1 MTDTTLT
8 DTDIAARIRAGRRCA
23 APRCRELAAG
33 LCHEHRDELDRILN
47 PDYAGDRDLELA
59 ASIPRLFARLD
70 PTPGR
75 GGDDIRVAGFG
86 SSPPCHLDPVVMRDR
101 RSAPGP
107 VVDVWF
113 EPRADGRDDYTRPH
127 YEDPNPPRAVL
138 VELELVAGK
147 LGAYEDDLD
156 LELDDPRLAPFDC
169 RRVTALCRWLHR
181 NLDTLVARLDV
192 ADVFTVLADLHRQL
206 RPLAGDPG
214 PKPVASCTGWVR
226 DPVTRDKLE
235 CGAPLYLP
243 PPRPGVDAGVARPPV
258 VDPMKPVM
266 RCRRCDRPYTT
277 LQLLRLEIAAER
289 AAG

>member
-75 GGDDIRVAGFG
+75 AGDNIRVAGFR
-86 SSPPCHLDPVVMRDR
+86 SSPPCHLDPIVMRDH

-113 EPRADGRDDYTRPH
+113 EPRAGGIGDDLDRPH
-127 YEDPNPPRAVL
+127 YEDPNPPRSVL
-138 VELELVAGK
+138 AELERIVGDAL
-147 LGAYEDDLD
+147 DDLG
-156 LELDDPRLAPFDC
+156 ELVLADDIHDRQ
-169 RRVTALCRWLHR
+169 RVTLLCAFLFR
-181 NLDTLVARLDV
+181 NLDLVARRCPVVGVVYRD
-192 ADVFTVLADLHRQL
+192 LAELHRQL
-206 RPLAGDPG
+206 RPLAGYPA

-226 DPVTRDKLE
+226 DPVTRDKVE
-235 CGAPLYLP
+235 CGAPLFLP
-243 PPRPGVDAGVARPPV
+243 PPRPGVEAGPARPPKL
-258 VDPMKPVM
+258 DPTRPVM

-277 LQLLRLEIAAER
+277 LQLLRLEIAEER
-289 AAG
+289 AS